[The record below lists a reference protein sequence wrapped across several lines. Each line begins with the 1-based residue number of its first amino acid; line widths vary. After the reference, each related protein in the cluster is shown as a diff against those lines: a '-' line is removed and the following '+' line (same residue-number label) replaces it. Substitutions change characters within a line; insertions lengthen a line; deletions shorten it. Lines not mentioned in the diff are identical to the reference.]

1 MTTIGSLF
9 SGVGGI
15 ELGLERGIAGSKTI
29 WQVEMD
35 PFCQRVLARNW
46 PHAELFDDVNKVGK
60 QNLSQ
65 VDIICGGFP
74 CQGFSVSGKMEGL
87 ENEKSNL
94 WWQCHRIIRELRPRV
109 VLLENTPALLVR
121 GALDV
126 FGSLAEIGYDAEWST
141 VTASSVGAPHR
152 RERVFIVCYPAP
164 GSDKGRSPADAHHGY
179 AEDAVPAGRQTAPVH
194 GAQDGEQFWRRNAPP
209 PALCGVDDGVPDRV
223 ERCRSYGNAVVPQ
236 CAEWIGRRIAES
248 GLLD

>member
-74 CQGFSVSGKMEGL
+74 CQGFSVSGKMEG
-87 ENEKSNL
+87 
-94 WWQCHRIIRELRPRV
+94 
-109 VLLENTPALLVR
+109 LENTPALLVR

-209 PALCGVDDGVPDRV
+209 PSLCRVDDGVPNRV
-223 ERCRSYGNAVVPQ
+223 ERCKSYGNAVVPQ
-236 CAEWIGRRIAES
+236 CTEWIGRRIAQS